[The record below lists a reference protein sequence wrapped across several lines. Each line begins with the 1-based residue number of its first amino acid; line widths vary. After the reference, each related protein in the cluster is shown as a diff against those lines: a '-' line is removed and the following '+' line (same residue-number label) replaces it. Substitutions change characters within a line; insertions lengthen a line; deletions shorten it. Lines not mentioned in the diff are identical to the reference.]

1 MKECFK
7 TKCDTLRKWVENRSY
22 FAAFS
27 EGWATYIEK
36 DVADLDMKM
45 YDDDVI
51 QKYGM
56 LKHQV
61 FRVIL

>member
-1 MKECFK
+1 MKEHVK
-7 TKCDTLRKWVENRSY
+7 TKCDQYRKWVSKKNY

-36 DVADLDMKM
+36 DVADTDMKLYKNDM
-45 YDDDVI
+45 
-51 QKYGM
+51 QRYGM

-61 FRVIL
+61 